1 MTYLLNNY
9 FLKRPD
15 FEFIKKSKIKIVN
28 ILVNVFKFISVQ
40 QADFML
46 IAGHF
51 RMSVFRGW

>member
-28 ILVNVFKFISVQ
+28 ILVNVFKFKSVQ
-40 QADFML
+40 LAHFMTVGESFCML
-46 IAGHF
+46 
-51 RMSVFRGW
+51 V